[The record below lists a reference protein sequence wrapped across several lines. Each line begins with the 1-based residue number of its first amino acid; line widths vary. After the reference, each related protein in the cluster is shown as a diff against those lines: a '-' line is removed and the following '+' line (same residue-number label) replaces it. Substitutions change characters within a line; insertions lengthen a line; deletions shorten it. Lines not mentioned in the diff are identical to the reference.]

1 MIILFSF
8 CSFFQD
14 LEEKKLGTVVDHQ
27 LASQQA
33 LDNLG
38 DELCQKNADLIRS
51 GLNKLT
57 EDITETLT
65 DIRYQV
71 VEIDPP
77 A

>member
-1 MIILFSF
+1 M
-8 CSFFQD
+8 
-14 LEEKKLGTVVDHQ
+14 VDHQ